1 MIQALSYAMH
11 SWEIKKCRL
20 DSRSEGIIQLENGIL
35 YWRINRDRQY
45 CVDACVS
52 QENIDSCFMSLP
64 STIYENWNFSLGHK
78 VAD

>member
-52 QENIDSCFMSLP
+52 QENIDSD
-64 STIYENWNFSLGHK
+64 TVVQHIRVQENVFK
-78 VAD
+78 M